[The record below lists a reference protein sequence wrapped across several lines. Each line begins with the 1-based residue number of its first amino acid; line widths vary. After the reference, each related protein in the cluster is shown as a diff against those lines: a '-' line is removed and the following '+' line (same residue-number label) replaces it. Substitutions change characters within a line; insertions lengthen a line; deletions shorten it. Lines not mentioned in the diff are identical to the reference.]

1 MTGERLRA
9 TSGNYLRGIVRLRG
23 GDAIDCHD
31 GHVVTGLDGHASLL
45 IRVVRAEAAHVFDHR
60 GEQYPDARAT
70 MKKPVK
76 DVISIS
82 LLVGHAGACRMRRP
96 GRKVHGRETVL
107 EPSPSQDLSWPP
119 TLIQVASEEDGLV
132 DLAFAQLR
140 EGLGRAARLVL
151 ADVDV
156 AFVLLLRTLPCEMSG
171 REETRLTR
179 MDRSQPHPEKPAL
192 ELLLSDV
199 DRAMLDMLQE
209 VFAPEDVALCR
220 PARIIALT
228 LLYASV
234 SLEGSKYTGG
244 DGRQNLLSKKYIRVE
259 RGKLTPQRRLS
270 SLEVGEVV
278 PQVIRHDAIRVGW
291 YV

>member
-1 MTGERLRA
+1 M
-9 TSGNYLRGIVRLRG
+9 
-23 GDAIDCHD
+23 
-31 GHVVTGLDGHASLL
+31 
-45 IRVVRAEAAHVFDHR
+45 
-60 GEQYPDARAT
+60 
-70 MKKPVK
+70 
-76 DVISIS
+76 
-82 LLVGHAGACRMRRP
+82 
-96 GRKVHGRETVL
+96 
-107 EPSPSQDLSWPP
+107 
-119 TLIQVASEEDGLV
+119 
-132 DLAFAQLR
+132 
-140 EGLGRAARLVL
+140 
-151 ADVDV
+151 
-156 AFVLLLRTLPCEMSG
+156 
-171 REETRLTR
+171 
-179 MDRSQPHPEKPAL
+179 
-192 ELLLSDV
+192 SDV

-244 DGRQNLLSKKYIRVE
+244 DGRQNLLSEKYIRVE